1 VIHVKEKKK
10 IFNESMTRHKNIV
23 NAQLWAVFWE
33 ACYGILDNQLFFVV
47 VKRAITKSNGKIGS
61 ILY

>member
-23 NAQLWAVFWE
+23 NTQLWAVFWE